1 MDLSSNLVFVFLVNN
16 GFLDIPRKYHR
27 FIRHRSGIPP
37 TYVNRSIGWRPQPM
51 ETPTL
56 KGGKDD
62 REESHDRREG
72 EGWFIWTHITPTY
85 RHREQG
91 ILSKVYPHHSNR
103 IH

>member
-56 KGGKDD
+56 KGGKDE
-62 REESHDRREG
+62 RSPSLTTGGRVKNG
-72 EGWFIWTHITPTY
+72 ASGPTGWCVWTHP
-85 RHREQG
+85 RV
-91 ILSKVYPHHSNR
+91 L
-103 IH
+103 